1 VLNNNLKVS
10 LDTRTSP
17 LRLDVDQHGNAN
29 HVSRSS
35 SMQTIAWQLT
45 GNAATGS
52 FNAQDAPQ
60 PGFAWIEAPPAGIFG
75 PPAPGENGKTITMN
89 DLNNSA
95 GTTGEWIYRLSATID
110 GQVYQSEAISIG
122 ATTTNPSIKNN

>member
-1 VLNNNLKVS
+1 MLNNNLKVS
-10 LDTRTSP
+10 LDTCTSP

-35 SMQTIAWQLT
+35 SMQTITWQLT

-52 FNAQDAPQ
+52 FNAQDAAQ

-75 PPAPGENGKTITMN
+75 PPVPGENGKTITMN

-95 GTTGEWIYRLSATID
+95 GTTGEWIYRLSATIG

-122 ATTTNPSIKNN
+122 GTTTNPSIKNN